1 MNFKDYHGYK
11 FYDNG
16 VVIGK
21 MGKALAGSYNR
32 KGYPVVGLWLD
43 DKVQT
48 KTVHRLIGE
57 LFLPNFKGLPTIHH
71 KDKNRKNNSL
81 YNLEW
86 ATYRDQAIERNM
98 MCNNTSGVV
107 GVSFRNWNQ
116 KWEARINISSNKRI
130 SKQFETKE
138 EAIKQRKEWEL
149 EYYQK

>member
-21 MGKALAGSYNR
+21 MGKPMTPRCNR
-32 KGYPVVGLWLD
+32 YGYPTVGLWLD

-48 KTVHRLIGE
+48 KTVHRLMGE
-57 LFLPNFKGLPTIHH
+57 LFLPNFKGLPTINH
-71 KDKNRKNNSL
+71 KDRNRSNNSL

-86 ATYRDQAIERNM
+86 ATYRDQIIERNIQSS
-98 MCNNTSGVV
+98 NTSGVV
-107 GVSFRNWNQ
+107 GVYTRRN
-116 KWEARINISSNKRI
+116 KWVASINPSVGKRL
-130 SKQFETKE
+130 SKTFQTKE

-149 EYYQK
+149 EYYRK

>member
-11 FYDNG
+11 VYDNG

-21 MGKALAGSYNR
+21 KGNALNPSLN
-32 KGYPVVGLWLD
+32 KTSGYLIVGLWFD
-43 DKVQT
+43 GKVQT
-48 KTVHRLIGE
+48 KTIHRLMGK

-86 ATYRDQAIERNM
+86 ATYRDQVIERDIPS
-98 MCNNTSGVV
+98 NNTSGVI
-107 GVSFRNWNQ
+107 GVSKNRNRWV
-116 KWEARINISSNKRI
+116 ACISPSVGKRLY
-130 SKQFETKE
+130 KQFQTRE

>member
-1 MNFKDYHGYK
+1 MNFKDFHGYK
-11 FYDNG
+11 VYDNG

-21 MGKALAGSYNR
+21 WGRPLTPSLNKTSGYLIISIWEGLDKRKTHNIHRIMGK
-32 KGYPVVGLWLD
+32 
-43 DKVQT
+43 
-48 KTVHRLIGE
+48 

-86 ATYRDQAIERNM
+86 ATCRTQVIERDM
-98 MCNNTSGVV
+98 MSNNTSGVI
-107 GVSFRNWNQ
+107 GVYKARNRWV
-116 KWEARINISSNKRI
+116 ACISPSVRKRLV
-130 SKQFETKE
+130 KRFKTKE